1 MIRRLIILLLIVGC
15 EKDSPTESSVD
26 PLVGVWEA
34 TDTKITYTSG
44 TLNGT
49 TLTFQYGE
57 NTEYRTATWIMGA
70 DGVASM
76 SSTGDGVTESDSGT
90 WSSTGNKITIITN
103 CEDGETVT
111 QIYDFVIN
119 GNILTIYDEY
129 DGTAAGEYSY
139 EMEISFTKQ

>member
-1 MIRRLIILLLIVGC
+1 LKKLILLSILFIVGC
-15 EKDSPTESSVD
+15 EKSLTESSVD
-26 PLVGVWEA
+26 PIVGVWEA
-34 TDTKITYTSG
+34 TDAKITYTSG

-49 TLTFQYGE
+49 MLTIQYGE
-57 NTEYRTATWIMGA
+57 NTEFGTATWIMGA

-90 WSSTGNKITIITN
+90 WSSTGNKITLITN
-103 CEDGETVT
+103 EDGETVT

-129 DGTAAGEYSY
+129 DGTATGEYSY
-139 EMEISFTKQ
+139 EMEMSFTKQ